1 MNLEIEHKFL
11 VNSFDYRSLAVPV
24 FYRQGYLAAMPDKII
39 RVRTVAEKGYI
50 TIKSRI
56 STLTRKEFEFEIPS
70 ADAAQMLDELCIGP
84 LIEKMRYKV
93 DFEGYTW
100 EVDEFLGDNAGLV
113 IAEIEV
119 TSEAETFPKPAW
131 VGLEVTGQPR
141 YLNSNLSKHPFK
153 TWESEQRL

>member
-11 VNSFDYRSLAVPV
+11 VNSFAYRSLAEPV
-24 FYRQGYLAAMPDKII
+24 YYRQGYLAAMPDKII

-56 STLTRKEFEFEIPS
+56 STLTRKEFEFEIP
-70 ADAAQMLDELCIGP
+70 AMDAAQMLDELCIGP

-119 TSEAETFPKPAW
+119 TSESETFPIPAW
-131 VGLEVTGQPR
+131 VDREVTGQPQ
-141 YLNSNLSKHPFK
+141 YLNSNLSKHPFN
-153 TWESEQRL
+153 TWESE